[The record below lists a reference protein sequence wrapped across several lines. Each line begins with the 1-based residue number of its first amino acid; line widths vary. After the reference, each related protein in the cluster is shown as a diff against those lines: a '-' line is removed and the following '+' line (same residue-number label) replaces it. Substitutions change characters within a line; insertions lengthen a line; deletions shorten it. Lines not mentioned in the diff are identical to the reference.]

1 MATKQT
7 ETTQRWLLAMS
18 LIFGAAID
26 DVSAEPAAVVAAAH
40 TDSSV
45 HASKHSHPKSGKA
58 AKNSSLPANAERFD
72 HGRFVGLTAYKPA
85 GAPTHTVLFMS
96 GSEGWTLRMQDFAQ
110 VLAAKGA
117 LVIGIDT
124 QQLLAMMEADGG
136 DCEFLDGDLENLS
149 HFVQAYY
156 RLPGYQPPFV
166 AGYAEGATLAYAM
179 LVQAPDDTFAGALSL
194 AFSPALNLKKP
205 LCTGSGIDTKP
216 TADGLG
222 VIFQPAAR
230 LGGPWVLLQGD
241 IDRLNPLVDNQKF
254 SGQVQGAELVIAPH
268 VGHSMSLPAA
278 WTAPLQAAYDKL
290 ITAEKPQAV
299 AVAPADLDG
308 LPVLEV
314 PVPKGAP
321 ASDAFALLMS
331 GDGGWAGLD
340 QAVANALAAQGI
352 PIVGLDSLRYY
363 WSPRTPEGVAKDV
376 DKIIRYYLTKF
387 DKKRV
392 LLVGYSQGAD
402 VLPFALNR
410 LPAATRA
417 KVAVGVVMGLSE
429 HALFEFHMSSWVRD
443 AGTGLPTMPEVSRIT
458 STPLLCIYGE
468 GEDDSLCPK
477 LDPQKVKVV
486 KLPGGHHFDGNYDRL
501 AQEILSAAR

>member
-1 MATKQT
+1 M
-7 ETTQRWLLAMS
+7 
-18 LIFGAAID
+18 
-26 DVSAEPAAVVAAAH
+26 
-40 TDSSV
+40 
-45 HASKHSHPKSGKA
+45 
-58 AKNSSLPANAERFD
+58 
-72 HGRFVGLTAYKPA
+72 
-85 GAPTHTVLFMS
+85 
-96 GSEGWTLRMQDFAQ
+96 
-110 VLAAKGA
+110 
-117 LVIGIDT
+117 
-124 QQLLAMMEADGG
+124 
-136 DCEFLDGDLENLS
+136 
-149 HFVQAYY
+149 
-156 RLPGYQPPFV
+156 
-166 AGYAEGATLAYAM
+166 
-179 LVQAPDDTFAGALSL
+179 
-194 AFSPALNLKKP
+194 
-205 LCTGSGIDTKP
+205 
-216 TADGLG
+216 
-222 VIFQPAAR
+222 
-230 LGGPWVLLQGD
+230 
-241 IDRLNPLVDNQKF
+241 
-254 SGQVQGAELVIAPH
+254 
-268 VGHSMSLPAA
+268 
-278 WTAPLQAAYDKL
+278 
-290 ITAEKPQAV
+290 
-299 AVAPADLDG
+299 
-308 LPVLEV
+308 LEV